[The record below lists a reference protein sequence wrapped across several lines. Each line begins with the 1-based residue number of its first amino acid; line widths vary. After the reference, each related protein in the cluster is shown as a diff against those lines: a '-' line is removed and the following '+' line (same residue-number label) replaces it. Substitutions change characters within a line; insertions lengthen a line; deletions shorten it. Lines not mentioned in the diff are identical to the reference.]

1 MRSVGIKLLKNKLS
15 EYIRLAA
22 GGETVLVTDRD
33 RVVAELVRLRRA
45 GAHWFRMRFCS
56 MPFVRGGSGHRYR
69 LEGNA
74 GTKTGDEAARNL
86 GRFASRS
93 SGSMIYLDSS
103 VALAYLLAEDRYPSN
118 ALCNPMRQ
126 SSSSKDHSNDKRGIE
141 VLGSAESGW
150 QPNEGAGN

>member
-33 RVVAELVRLRRA
+33 RVVRPA

-69 LEGNA
+69 LGGKCWREN
-74 GTKTGDEAARNL
+74 R
-86 GRFASRS
+86 
-93 SGSMIYLDSS
+93 
-103 VALAYLLAEDRYPSN
+103 
-118 ALCNPMRQ
+118 
-126 SSSSKDHSNDKRGIE
+126 
-141 VLGSAESGW
+141 
-150 QPNEGAGN
+150 